1 MAKLTP
7 DEASLLADLLRVVN
21 GPRPGAPAKF
31 GAAVENVFGEPELA
45 LVWDV
50 DESAFVAVVGDDML
64 RPTVDWKP
72 F

>member
-21 GPRPGAPAKF
+21 GPRPGASARF
-31 GAAVENVFGEPELA
+31 GDAVGNVFGEPELA

-50 DESAFVAVVGDDML
+50 DESAFVAVIGDDML
-64 RPTVDWKP
+64 RHTVDWKP